1 MSQLQQAREVLAAAR
16 EKYEEVLARIDDD
29 ELADAYLVDNAAAQE
44 DLLRVIAAGS
54 KTRKS
59 FS

>member
-1 MSQLQQAREVLAAAR
+1 MSQPRQAREVLAAAR

-29 ELADAYLVDNAAAQE
+29 DLADAYLVDNAAAQE